1 MSLFSSMNTPTK
13 SPAVLSYPKEII
25 VKMGK
30 IAFKKPQPPKENEYE
45 TFLSDLSNLR
55 PDLTTDFISEI
66 LLNQRLYLELN
77 QDVKAAKMCP
87 IYHYYTYG
95 NKEGRMFCAPNFR
108 AIKKTSAETGTKK
121 IIFFDTLKN
130 NASFLYRGFFPE
142 IRNETADIIHQETD
156 LMTAVKAVF
165 SANEMVFIRPSVRSA
180 RTKYFMGLCKSLNI
194 KISMNFDDLLT
205 PEYILEKGAV
215 RSEIADIP
223 SMRDSLIRDSAMLL
237 GAEKL
242 VLSTEKLSQ
251 TFSGFVDEISVEHNK
266 LPIEYFLSKEDL
278 NLKRKERK
286 SKKIK
291 LLYLSGSKT
300 HIKDYTIICGCL
312 IKLAMEHPDRFSI
325 NFLGTLNDQTSIF
338 SNLGVETNF
347 IPFVSFE
354 EMIQEIGRNDLVL
367 VPLEN
372 TVFNNA
378 KSNIKFIEAASQ
390 GVPVI
395 ASNVDQYN
403 LAISSGVNGWL
414 CENELDWYENL
425 KSIILKEFDL
435 EDIGIKAYESALRSY
450 SV

>member
-1 MSLFSSMNTPTK
+1 MSIFSSLNTPIK
-13 SPAVLSYPKEII
+13 NPAVLSYPKEIM
-25 VKMGK
+25 VRMGK
-30 IAFKKPQPPKENEYE
+30 IALKKSEAPKRNEYE
-45 TFLSDLSNLR
+45 TFLTDLSALR
-55 PDLTTDFISEI
+55 PDLSNDFIKSI

-77 QDVKAAKMCP
+77 PDVKNSNLCP

-95 NKEGRMFCAPNFR
+95 NKENRTFCAPNFK
-108 AIKKTSAETGTKK
+108 AIKKNSAESGTKK

-130 NASFLYRGFFPE
+130 NASFLYRGYFPE
-142 IRNETADIIHQETD
+142 IRNESAEIIHQETD
-156 LMTAVKAVF
+156 LMSAVKSIF

-180 RTKYFMGLCKSLNI
+180 RTRYFMGLCKALNI
-194 KISMNFDDLLT
+194 KIAMNFDDLLT

-215 RSEIADIP
+215 RSEIANIP

-242 VLSTEKLSQ
+242 ILSTEKLGE
-251 TFSGFVDEISVEHNK
+251 TFNGFVDEISIESNK
-266 LPIEYFLSKEDL
+266 LPFEYFLSKEEVL
-278 NLKRKERK
+278 TRKESYS

-300 HIKDYTIICGCL
+300 HLKDYTIICGCL
-312 IKLAMEHPDRFSI
+312 IKLAMEYPEKFSI

-338 SNLGVETNF
+338 SNLGVETDF

-354 EMIQEIGRNDLVL
+354 DMIKEIGRNDLVL

-395 ASNVDQYN
+395 ASNVDEYKT
-403 LAISSGVNGWL
+403 AITSGVNGWL
-414 CENELDWYENL
+414 CNSEIEWYENL
-425 KSIILKEFDL
+425 KSIILKEVNL
-435 EDIGIKAYESALRSY
+435 KEVGINAYESALESY